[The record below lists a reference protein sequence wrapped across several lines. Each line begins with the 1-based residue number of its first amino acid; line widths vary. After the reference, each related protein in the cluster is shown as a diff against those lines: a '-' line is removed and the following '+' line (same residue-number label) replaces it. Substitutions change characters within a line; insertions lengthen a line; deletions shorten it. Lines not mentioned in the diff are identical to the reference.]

1 MLLQMQINRLLT
13 IMFCV
18 LGPRLPRNFSP
29 LLSRRYRSNQFK
41 LHFLEACRTQQ
52 NLVCRENY
60 FLAMVFPGVWFQVCS
75 LAAKV
80 GLDFLTCWI
89 GTYTLTFNDRI
100 TDFWILFTY
109 ELKVFWQT
117 EVAQKVLARKMTL
130 PAAVFIRNNCSP
142 EGVTLCRRT
151 CLTFKSLGLNL

>member
-109 ELKVFWQT
+109 ELKVFWQKLHRKSWQ
-117 EVAQKVLARKMTL
+117 EKWLFLQQYSLEIIVVLRVL
-130 PAAVFIRNNCSP
+130 PCV
-142 EGVTLCRRT
+142 EGLA
-151 CLTFKSLGLNL
+151 